1 MKFAGFCQFRYK
13 MNDPNEEVKENMKI
27 FLYELFGFAILLW
40 KKNQTEHTVFE
51 IPKCDVKNNTMNGWE
66 E

>member
-1 MKFAGFCQFRYK
+1 MKFAGFCQFRNK

-40 KKNQTEHTVFE
+40 KK
-51 IPKCDVKNNTMNGWE
+51 IKRNTQFLRSRNAMSKTTQ
-66 E
+66 